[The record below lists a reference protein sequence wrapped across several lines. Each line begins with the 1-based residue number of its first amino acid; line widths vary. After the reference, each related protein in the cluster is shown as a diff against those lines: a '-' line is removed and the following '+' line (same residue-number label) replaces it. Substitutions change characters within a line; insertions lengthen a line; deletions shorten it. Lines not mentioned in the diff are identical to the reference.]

1 MSDMKGKMSR
11 EQFKEQLD
19 NEYSWPALYMFKF
32 IVPNEQEGEVKALF
46 PYNELT
52 SKASK
57 NGKYISVTA
66 QVMMNS
72 SEAIVQIYEKAYKI
86 EGIISL

>member
-1 MSDMKGKMSR
+1 MKSSISR

-32 IVPNEQEGEVKALF
+32 IVANGQEEEVKALF

-52 SKASK
+52 SKSSK
-57 NGKYISVTA
+57 NGKYISITA
-66 QVMMNS
+66 QVMMNP
-72 SEAIVQIYEKAYKI
+72 SEAIVQIYEKAYAI

>member
-1 MSDMKGKMSR
+1 MSNIKGRISK

-32 IVPNEQEGEVKALF
+32 IVPYEQEEQVKALF
-46 PYNELT
+46 PYNELR

-72 SEAIVQIYEKAYKI
+72 SEAIVQIYEEAHQI

>member
-1 MSDMKGKMSR
+1 MNGSASR

-19 NEYSWPALYMFKF
+19 SEYSWPALYMFKF
-32 IVPNEQEGEVKALF
+32 IVPNGQEGEVKALF
-46 PYNELT
+46 PYNEVT

-66 QVMMNS
+66 QIMMNS
-72 SEAIVQIYEKAYKI
+72 SEAIVQIYEAAYKI
-86 EGIISL
+86 KGIISL